1 MGWQEALMLLGGAA
15 FISAVIYM
23 VRRKKAASSEDG
35 YEDPEEA
42 ARRAE
47 LARELPNTSIDGEAV
62 SAQRGLDPLF
72 DDIQI
77 FDDDPIPVL
86 RNKQQPTA
94 ESLQAAFE
102 GKLDPAQ
109 VAEFSSSEDETSDE
123 ELAWAK
129 MRRMFSVDPAFAKAS
144 RSSIEE
150 QQKELQELQEK
161 KHTLVKEQQE
171 KERKAKELLAQQ
183 ALAAQYLE
191 EQSNQEV
198 KESYNDDDLVEWHHP
213 SSEGR
218 NLKQPTE
225 ALESQLEDTL
235 SQELNGSDS
244 LEQGL
249 EQSLEDQ
256 YLAEQLLEEQYLED
270 QLVEGQSLNEQS
282 LQSEQQLG
290 QPVEVAEIDPEEREK
305 NLRTALLANLEKNAW
320 GSSEV
325 FLTINVNAPS
335 EQPFIGNHLSQFMDM
350 IGMKLSNTGFYHYV
364 EEKDGQP
371 YLGFSMVNMFSP
383 GCFSEDM
390 DEDYTTA
397 GVVLVM
403 PLPNTPVP
411 MAIFERMLATAKVM
425 EQNWGAELQDEQRS
439 NLTQQTIEHYRQTI
453 KDFEYQTRV
462 NAKKAGR
469 I

>member
-23 VRRKKAASSEDG
+23 VRRKKAASSEDD
-35 YEDPEEA
+35 YEDPEEV

-109 VAEFSSSEDETSDE
+109 AAEFSSSEDETSDE

-171 KERKAKELLAQQ
+171 KEQKAKDLLAQQ

-198 KESYNDDDLVEWHHP
+198 KESYNDDDLVEWQHP
-213 SSEGR
+213 SSQGN

-225 ALESQLEDTL
+225 ALEAQLEDTL
-235 SQELNGSDS
+235 NQELNDSDS
-244 LEQGL
+244 LEQ
-249 EQSLEDQ
+249 SLEEQ
-256 YLAEQLLEEQYLED
+256 YLAEQLLEEQYLEE
-270 QLVEGQSLNEQS
+270 QLLESVE
-282 LQSEQQLG
+282 QLE

-305 NLRTALLANLEKNAW
+305 DLRTALLANLEKNAW

-325 FLTINVNAPS
+325 FLTINVNAPT
-335 EQPFIGNHLSQFMDM
+335 EQPFIGDHLSQFMDM

-383 GCFSEDM
+383 GCFSEEM

>member
-1 MGWQEALMLLGGAA
+1 MGWQEGLMLLGGAILIA
-15 FISAVIYM
+15 AIVYK
-23 VRRKKAASSEDG
+23 VHRKGIASLEED
-35 YEDPEEA
+35 YDDLEEEA
-42 ARRAE
+42 RKAE
-47 LARELPNTSIDGEAV
+47 LARELPSIAIDGEEASV
-62 SAQRGLDPLF
+62 QRGLDPLF
-72 DDIQI
+72 DDIAI

-86 RNKQQPTA
+86 RNKQPTA
-94 ESLQAAFE
+94 ESLQAAFA
-102 GKLDPAQ
+102 GKVELD
-109 VAEFSSSEDETSDE
+109 EDAADD

-129 MRRMFSVDPAFAKAS
+129 MRRMFAVDPAFAEAS

-150 QQKELQELQEK
+150 QQKELQQLQAK
-161 KHTLVKEQQE
+161 KNTLAREQQVQ
-171 KERKAKELLAQQ
+171 ELLAQQ
-183 ALAAQYLE
+183 ALATQYLD
-191 EQSNQEV
+191 EQAN
-198 KESYNDDDLVEWHHP
+198 KDAMDNYNNDDLVELQP
-213 SSEGR
+213 INLQNL
-218 NLKQPTE
+218 NLKQQKQ
-225 ALESQLEDTL
+225 ALEEQLENA
-235 SQELNGSDS
+235 LNEDLGDA
-244 LEQGL
+244 
-249 EQSLEDQ
+249 EQSLEPQ
-256 YLAEQLLEEQYLED
+256 GLEKQNLEHQYLEQQYLD
-270 QLVEGQSLNEQS
+270 D
-282 LQSEQQLG
+282 SEPLA
-290 QPVEVAEIDPEEREK
+290 QPNPMAEVDPEEREK

-335 EQPFIGNHLSQFMDM
+335 DQPFMGDHLAKFMDM
-350 IGMKLSNTGFYHYV
+350 IGMKLSETGFYHYV

-403 PLPNTPVP
+403 PLPNTPLP
-411 MAIFERMLATAKVM
+411 MAVFERMLATAKVM

>member
-1 MGWQEALMLLGGAA
+1 MGWQEGLMLLGGAVLIA
-15 FISAVIYM
+15 AIVYKVHRKG
-23 VRRKKAASSEDG
+23 VRSLEED
-35 YEDPEEA
+35 YDDLEEE

-47 LARELPNTSIDGEAV
+47 LARELPSIAIDGKEASV
-62 SAQRGLDPLF
+62 QRGLDPLF
-72 DDIQI
+72 DDIAI

-86 RNKQQPTA
+86 RNKQPTA
-94 ESLQAAFE
+94 ESLQAAFA
-102 GKLDPAQ
+102 GKLELD
-109 VAEFSSSEDETSDE
+109 DETSDD

-129 MRRMFSVDPAFAKAS
+129 MRRMFAVDPAFAEAS

-150 QQKELQELQEK
+150 QQKELQQLQAK
-161 KHTLVKEQQE
+161 KNTLAKVQQVQ
-171 KERKAKELLAQQ
+171 ALLEQQ
-183 ALAAQYLE
+183 ALATQYLE
-191 EQSNQEV
+191 EQSN
-198 KESYNDDDLVEWHHP
+198 KDAMDNYNNDDLVELQP
-213 SSEGR
+213 INLQNLS
-218 NLKQPTE
+218 LKQQKQ
-225 ALESQLEDTL
+225 A
-235 SQELNGSDS
+235 
-244 LEQGL
+244 
-249 EQSLEDQ
+249 
-256 YLAEQLLEEQYLED
+256 LEEQLENALNEDFDDVEQHLEKQYLENIEP
-270 QLVEGQSLNEQS
+270 LA
-282 LQSEQQLG
+282 
-290 QPVEVAEIDPEEREK
+290 QPDLMVEIDPEEREK

-335 EQPFIGNHLSQFMDM
+335 EQPFMGDHLAKFMDM
-350 IGMKLSNTGFYHYV
+350 IGMKLSETGFYHYV

-403 PLPNTPVP
+403 PLPNTPLP
-411 MAIFERMLATAKVM
+411 MAVFERMLATAKVM

>member
-1 MGWQEALMLLGGAA
+1 MGWQEGLMLLGGAILIA
-15 FISAVIYM
+15 AIVYK
-23 VRRKKAASSEDG
+23 VHRKGIASLEED
-35 YEDPEEA
+35 YDDLEEEA
-42 ARRAE
+42 RKAE
-47 LARELPNTSIDGEAV
+47 LARELPSIAIDGEEASV
-62 SAQRGLDPLF
+62 QRGLDPLF
-72 DDIQI
+72 DDIAI

-86 RNKQQPTA
+86 RNKQPTA
-94 ESLQAAFE
+94 ESLQAAFA
-102 GKLDPAQ
+102 GKVELD
-109 VAEFSSSEDETSDE
+109 EDAADD

-129 MRRMFSVDPAFAKAS
+129 MRRMFAVDPAFAEAS

-150 QQKELQELQEK
+150 QQKELQQLQAK
-161 KHTLVKEQQE
+161 KNTLAREQQVQ
-171 KERKAKELLAQQ
+171 ELLAQQ
-183 ALAAQYLE
+183 ALATQYLD
-191 EQSNQEV
+191 EQSN
-198 KESYNDDDLVEWHHP
+198 KDAMDNYNNDDLVELQP
-213 SSEGR
+213 INLQNLS
-218 NLKQPTE
+218 LKQQKQ
-225 ALESQLEDTL
+225 A
-235 SQELNGSDS
+235 
-244 LEQGL
+244 
-249 EQSLEDQ
+249 
-256 YLAEQLLEEQYLED
+256 LEEQLENALNEDFDDVEQHLEKQYLENIEP
-270 QLVEGQSLNEQS
+270 LA
-282 LQSEQQLG
+282 
-290 QPVEVAEIDPEEREK
+290 QPDLMVEIDPEEREK

-335 EQPFIGNHLSQFMDM
+335 EQPFMGDHLAKFMDM
-350 IGMKLSNTGFYHYV
+350 IGMKLSETGFYHYV

-403 PLPNTPVP
+403 PLPNTPLP
-411 MAIFERMLATAKVM
+411 MAVFERMLATAKVM

>member
-1 MGWQEALMLLGGAA
+1 MLLGGAILIA
-15 FISAVIYM
+15 AIVYK
-23 VRRKKAASSEDG
+23 VHRKGIASLEED
-35 YEDPEEA
+35 YDDLEEEA
-42 ARRAE
+42 RKAE
-47 LARELPNTSIDGEAV
+47 LARELPSIAIDGEEASV
-62 SAQRGLDPLF
+62 QRGLDPLF
-72 DDIQI
+72 DDIAI

-86 RNKQQPTA
+86 RNKQPTA
-94 ESLQAAFE
+94 ESLQAAFA
-102 GKLDPAQ
+102 GKVELD
-109 VAEFSSSEDETSDE
+109 EDAADD

-129 MRRMFSVDPAFAKAS
+129 MRRMFAVDPAFAEAS

-150 QQKELQELQEK
+150 QQKELQQLQAK
-161 KHTLVKEQQE
+161 KNTLAREQQVQ
-171 KERKAKELLAQQ
+171 ELLAQQ
-183 ALAAQYLE
+183 ALATQYLD
-191 EQSNQEV
+191 EQAN
-198 KESYNDDDLVEWHHP
+198 KDAMDNYNNDDLVELQP
-213 SSEGR
+213 INLQNL
-218 NLKQPTE
+218 NLKQQKQ
-225 ALESQLEDTL
+225 ALEEQLENA
-235 SQELNGSDS
+235 LNEDLGDA
-244 LEQGL
+244 
-249 EQSLEDQ
+249 EQSLEPQ
-256 YLAEQLLEEQYLED
+256 GLEKQNLEHQYLEQQYLD
-270 QLVEGQSLNEQS
+270 D
-282 LQSEQQLG
+282 SEPLA
-290 QPVEVAEIDPEEREK
+290 QPNPMAEVDPEEREK

-335 EQPFIGNHLSQFMDM
+335 DQPFMGDHLAKFMDM
-350 IGMKLSNTGFYHYV
+350 IGMKLSETGFYHYV

-403 PLPNTPVP
+403 PLPNTPLP
-411 MAIFERMLATAKVM
+411 MAVFERMLATAKVM

>member
-1 MGWQEALMLLGGAA
+1 MGWQEGLMLLGGAVLIA
-15 FISAVIYM
+15 AIVYKVHRKG
-23 VRRKKAASSEDG
+23 VRSLEED
-35 YEDPEEA
+35 YDDLEEE

-47 LARELPNTSIDGEAV
+47 LARELPSIAIDGKEASV
-62 SAQRGLDPLF
+62 QRGLDPLF
-72 DDIQI
+72 DDIAI

-86 RNKQQPTA
+86 RNKQPTA
-94 ESLQAAFE
+94 ESLQAAFA
-102 GKLDPAQ
+102 GKVELD
-109 VAEFSSSEDETSDE
+109 EDSSDD

-129 MRRMFSVDPAFAKAS
+129 MRRMFAVDPAFAEAS

-150 QQKELQELQEK
+150 QQKELQQLQAK
-161 KHTLVKEQQE
+161 KHTLVKKQQV
-171 KERKAKELLAQQ
+171 KELLAQQ
-183 ALAAQYLE
+183 ALATQYLE
-191 EQSNQEV
+191 EQANKDV
-198 KESYNDDDLVEWHHP
+198 MDTYDNDDLVELQPINLQNP
-213 SSEGR
+213 S
-218 NLKQPTE
+218 LKHQKE
-225 ALESQLEDTL
+225 ALEEQLEDA
-235 SQELNGSDS
+235 LN
-244 LEQGL
+244 
-249 EQSLEDQ
+249 ED
-256 YLAEQLLEEQYLED
+256 LDDPNQYLEQQYLEYTA
-270 QLVEGQSLNEQS
+270 QLV
-282 LQSEQQLG
+282 
-290 QPVEVAEIDPEEREK
+290 QPEPMADIDPEEREK

-335 EQPFIGNHLSQFMDM
+335 DQPFMGDHLAKFMDM
-350 IGMKLSNTGFYHYV
+350 IGMKLSETGFYHYV

-403 PLPNTPVP
+403 PLPNTPLP
-411 MAIFERMLATAKVM
+411 MAVFERMLATAKVM
-425 EQNWGAELQDEQRS
+425 ETNWGAELQDEQRS

>member
-1 MGWQEALMLLGGAA
+1 MGWQEGLMLLGSTAC
-15 FISAVIYM
+15 ILAVIYV
-23 VRRKKAASSEDG
+23 VRRKKAANAEDD
-35 YEDPEEA
+35 YEDPDDI

-47 LARELPNTSIDGEAV
+47 LARELPNTSINGEAV

-72 DDIQI
+72 DDIEI

-94 ESLQAAFE
+94 ESLQAAFA
-102 GKLDPAQ
+102 GKLAPEQ
-109 VAEFSSSEDETSDE
+109 VAELNSPDDETSDE

-171 KERKAKELLAQQ
+171 KEQKVKEQKAQELLAQQ

-191 EQSNQEV
+191 ERSNQV
-198 KESYNDDDLVEWHHP
+198 AKESYNDDDLVEWHHP
-213 SSEGR
+213 SSES
-218 NLKQPTE
+218 NQLKQPAE
-225 ALESQLEDTL
+225 ALEAQLNDALNQDLDT
-235 SQELNGSDS
+235 SDDTESFEES
-244 LEQGL
+244 LEEHL
-249 EQSLEDQ
+249 EEDLEENLEESLE
-256 YLAEQLLEEQYLED
+256 ESLEEQYLKD
-270 QLVEGQSLNEQS
+270 MEQ
-282 LQSEQQLG
+282 
-290 QPVEVAEIDPEEREK
+290 PTEVAEIDPEEREK
-305 NLRTALLANLEKNAW
+305 DLRTALLANLEKNAW

-325 FLTINVNAPS
+325 FLTINVNAPT
-335 EQPFIGNHLSQFMDM
+335 EQPFIGDHLAKFMDM
-350 IGMKLSNTGFYHYV
+350 IGMRLSDTGFYHYV

-383 GCFSEDM
+383 GRFSDDM
-390 DEDYTTA
+390 DEDFTTA

-403 PLPNTPVP
+403 PLPNTPLP
-411 MAIFERMLATAKVM
+411 MAVFERMLATAKVM
-425 EQNWGAELQDEQRS
+425 ETNWGAELQDEQRS
-439 NLTQQTIEHYRQTI
+439 NLTQQTVEHYRQTI